1 MRALRATAA
10 VITAIGATF
19 AFAAPASAT
28 TYSVTSPAGD
38 VARWNSDT
46 NTLTVCDN
54 SSGNGTA
61 KAKLVVIGGN
71 TWEKFDDNGAQA
83 GCGSA
88 GPLGVDESK
97 SAYLYVCTNASGA
110 CYGVG
115 PVDL

>member
-1 MRALRATAA
+1 

-28 TYSVTSPAGD
+28 TYSVTNPAGD

-46 NTLTVCDN
+46 NILTVCDN

-61 KAKLVVIGGN
+61 KAVLSVIGGN
-71 TWEKFDDNGAQA
+71 TWQLFDSNGAQA
-83 GCGSA
+83 GCASA
-88 GPLGVDESK
+88 GPLSVDETK
-97 SAYLYVCTNASGA
+97 SANLYVCASA
-110 CYGVG
+110 SSSCYGIG